1 MVYITEGPASKQK
14 FGNIT
19 EVINGMKDHPALL
32 AYYIA
37 GTMNVIG
44 AVWAVT

>member
-1 MVYITEGPASKQK
+1 MILDMVYITESQDSKQK

-19 EVINGMKDHPALL
+19 AVVNGMKDHPALL

-37 GTMNVIG
+37 GM
-44 AVWAVT
+44 

>member
-1 MVYITEGPASKQK
+1 MILDIVSISEGPPSKDK

-19 EVINGMKDHPALL
+19 AVVNSMKDHPALL

-37 GTMNVIG
+37 GI
-44 AVWAVT
+44 VTIVQ